1 MVFVL
6 RPGCGCS
13 SRALGLRARDPWQS
27 LTNLEPF
34 SVFFGT
40 YIKCIYNIYI
50 YIYLFTYVDIFV
62 MYTTVLHLCQIFCCT
77 AKEWVNQTFFQSTVE
92 WIDHVV
98 GTCLRG
104 LGTLDSPWII
114 LGS

>member
-1 MVFVL
+1 MDGICPTPRL
-6 RPGCGCS
+6 WLQLKGSRTS
-13 SRALGLRARDPWQS
+13 SKGPLAIIDQFG
-27 LTNLEPF
+27 TPF
-34 SVFFGT
+34 CVFFGK
-40 YIKCIYNIYI
+40 YIKCIYIY
-50 YIYLFTYVDIFV
+50 TYVDIFV
-62 MYTTVLHLCQIFCCT
+62 MYTTVFHLCQIFYCT

>member
-1 MVFVL
+1 
-6 RPGCGCS
+6 
-13 SRALGLRARDPWQS
+13 
-27 LTNLEPF
+27 
-34 SVFFGT
+34 
-40 YIKCIYNIYI
+40 
-50 YIYLFTYVDIFV
+50 